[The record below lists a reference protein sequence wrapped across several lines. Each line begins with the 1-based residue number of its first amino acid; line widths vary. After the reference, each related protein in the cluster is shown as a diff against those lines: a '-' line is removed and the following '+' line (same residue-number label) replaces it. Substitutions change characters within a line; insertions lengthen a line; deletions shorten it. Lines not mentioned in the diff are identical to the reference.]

1 MAYHH
6 YSCFFSIN
14 TKILA
19 VIIRCFLLSAG
30 KIIYTK
36 TQLSSPTLIVRNKME
51 STPESTPVVEMHNI
65 KKNFAAV
72 QALKGVDLVLHH
84 NEVLGLVG
92 DNAAGKSTLMKVLS
106 GAYIPDEGEIFMEG
120 QKIHLTDPLHARRL
134 GIEMVYQ
141 DLALANNL
149 DVTANVFLGRERVG
163 WHFGPFGVMNSHQME
178 QESQRLLGRLKID
191 IPSVRLLVERLSGGQ
206 RQAVAIARA
215 TAFNSKVI
223 IMDEPTAALSVAAI
237 SKVLD
242 LVRELKAQGA
252 SIIIISHRLEDVY
265 SVSDRMIILRQGRKV
280 RDCLV
285 EGEIDEFR
293 EKVVAYIIGARDDFA
308 KVAVNQSQPGESL

>member
-1 MAYHH
+1 ME
-6 YSCFFSIN
+6 
-14 TKILA
+14 
-19 VIIRCFLLSAG
+19 
-30 KIIYTK
+30 
-36 TQLSSPTLIVRNKME
+36 PTAE
-51 STPESTPVVEMHNI
+51 ATPIVEMRNI

-72 QALKGVDLVLHH
+72 QALRGVDLVLHH

-106 GAYIPDEGEIFMEG
+106 GAYTPDEGEILLEG
-120 QKIHLTDPLHARRL
+120 EKVNLTDPWHARRL

-149 DVTANVFLGRERVG
+149 DVTANVFLGRETVG
-163 WHFGPFGVMNSHQME
+163 SKVGPIGVMNSHHME
-178 QESQRLLGRLKID
+178 QETQRLLARLKID
-191 IPSVRLLVERLSGGQ
+191 IPSVRSMVERLSGGQ

-215 TAFNSKVI
+215 TAFNSNVT

-252 SIIIISHRLEDVY
+252 SIIIISHRLEDIY
-265 SVSDRMIILRQGRKV
+265 QVSDRMIILRHGRKV
-280 RDCLV
+280 GDCPV
-285 EGEIDEFR
+285 TGDIDEFR
-293 EKVVAYIIGARDDFA
+293 ERVVAYIVGARDDFA
-308 KVAVNQSQPGESL
+308 VKEVVD

>member
-1 MAYHH
+1 
-6 YSCFFSIN
+6 
-14 TKILA
+14 
-19 VIIRCFLLSAG
+19 
-30 KIIYTK
+30 
-36 TQLSSPTLIVRNKME
+36 ME
-51 STPESTPVVEMHNI
+51 SMAVATPVVEMRKI

-72 QALKGVDLVLHH
+72 QALRGVDLVLHH

-106 GAYIPDEGEIFMEG
+106 GAYIPNEGEILIEG
-120 QKIHLTDPLHARRL
+120 QNAHLTDPLHARRL

-149 DVTANVFLGRERVG
+149 DVTSNVFLGREAVTTQLG
-163 WHFGPFGVMNSHQME
+163 SFSVMNSRRME
-178 QESQRLLGRLKID
+178 QEAQRLLDRLKID

-206 RQAVAIARA
+206 RQAVAIARSM
-215 TAFNSKVI
+215 AFNSKVI

-252 SIIIISHRLEDVY
+252 SIIIISHRLEDIY
-265 SVSDRMIILRQGRKV
+265 SVSDRLMVMRNGRKV
-280 RDCLV
+280 RDTPV
-285 EGEIDEFR
+285 TGDIDEFR
-293 EKVVAYIIGARDDFA
+293 EHVVAYMIGARDDYA
-308 KVAVNQSQPGESL
+308 DAVVA